1 MTEKITSK
9 GTGIDAFER
18 MLDTFGSDRTRWPA
32 PARRDF
38 ASLVTT
44 SGEAG
49 ARLKEAEA
57 LDRLLDLAAPP
68 RIDTSALAARIVA
81 AAEAE
86 ASAARAVPAAAG
98 TPATRTRKLFERH
111 NGRRPAAETPW
122 AAVALLAASLV
133 LGIFTGF
140 SGAFDPAV
148 RTVVADAEAAFD
160 SDIDADQIAFDSDS
174 ISMFEGDML

>member
-81 AAEAE
+81 AAAAE
-86 ASAARAVPAAAG
+86 TPPARAVPAAGAG
-98 TPATRTRKLFERH
+98 AARSRNVFERRDM
-111 NGRRPAAETPW
+111 RRPAAETPW
-122 AAVALLAASLV
+122 AAAALLAASLV

-148 RTVVADAEAAFD
+148 GTVVAEAEAAFD
-160 SDIDADQIAFDSDS
+160 SEVDADQIAFDSDS